1 MNEEQIMEEVS
12 ALPELLGTTEVGLLI
27 GWDRRKVSVYLERGK
42 LPKPATHVGKR
53 PFWTKNQILQWLSLN
68 GSTAPKETKS
78 L

>member
-1 MNEEQIMEEVS
+1 MSDDQINAEIG

-53 PFWTKNQILQWLSLN
+53 PFWTKNQILQWLSLH
-68 GSTAPKETKS
+68 GSTAPQEIKS
-78 L
+78 K